1 MREDPLYSG
10 IKPCPQFYALERDRH
25 HLKKYVCKLSWKI
38 KGLLYLI
45 LVLITFGGVLMFEQI
60 FNWR

>member
-25 HLKKYVCKLSWKI
+25 HFKKYVCKLS
-38 KGLLYLI
+38 
-45 LVLITFGGVLMFEQI
+45 VLINFGGVLMFEQI